1 MPSREE
7 LQKRLQATF
16 RAEAAEHVETLQ
28 RELAAVLSPTHA
40 VPDRHHLETLFR
52 VMHTLKGAARSVR
65 AEAIEQICQEGEILL
80 RGLVHGEAGITPADI
95 ATLKRAT
102 EQLHDLVFAEPLDR
116 APVASASAA
125 PARAPTL
132 PAAPPGAE
140 APTESAASVVP
151 TAPESEPDSR
161 YDTVRVDVG
170 RLDQLVL
177 AAEELLL
184 PSLATSERARS
195 ARKLAENIRQF
206 RAEIRALG
214 GKPIENPGRLL
225 RSLAV
230 GTLKEIEAGS
240 RQLATALADD
250 QRTLRA
256 LVTDLFAET
265 RRARM
270 VPASTML
277 AAFPAMVRDLCR
289 ETGKQAKW
297 RLNDSGVELDRKV
310 IELVKDPLIHLV
322 RNAVD
327 HGIELPDEREAGGK
341 PRRGRITVSITGIEG
356 SKVSIAV
363 ADDGRGMNLAGL
375 KDAAV
380 RSRSLTAAQAKGLG
394 DDEVIDLAFRA
405 GVSTKPVITAIS
417 GLGLGLAIVRE
428 QVERIDGTVRVQSVP
443 GKGTKISL
451 VLPATIASYRGLLV
465 SAAGARLLLPA
476 ESVERVIGVP
486 RSSITAALQTGMLA
500 QSGETLPF
508 ARLSAVLG
516 LASGPLSETR
526 RLFPCAVVTNGPRR
540 AAFMVDEIA
549 GETDVLVKDLPLPLR
564 RVRNISSAGLLGSGD
579 LVLIARASDLLVAV
593 HSHRLA
599 KDEVDQAGIDRAA
612 RVLIVDDSI
621 TTRTMEKNLFE
632 AAGYAVT
639 TAVDG
644 VDAWSILQG
653 QAVDL
658 VVSDIDMPRM
668 SGFDLTAQIRA
679 DSRLADTPVVLV
691 TALESR
697 EDKERGIRI
706 GANAYVLKSS
716 FDQTN
721 LLEIVGRLI

>member
-1 MPSREE
+1 
-7 LQKRLQATF
+7 
-16 RAEAAEHVETLQ
+16 VETLE
-28 RELAAVLSPTHA
+28 RELAAILSPTKA
-40 VPDRHHLETLFR
+40 APGRPHLETLFR

-65 AEAIEQICQEGEILL
+65 AEAIEQICQQGEGLL
-80 RGLVHGEAGITPADI
+80 RGLVHGEAGVTEADL
-95 ATLKRAT
+95 ATLRRST
-102 EQLHDLVFAEPLDR
+102 EQLHDLIFVETLNGIPATLASSILPP
-116 APVASASAA
+116 APTPST
-125 PARAPTL
+125 PARSKE
-132 PAAPPGAE
+132 PPAE
-140 APTESAASVVP
+140 AVIPLSD
-151 TAPESEPDSR
+151 APLETEPDQR
-161 YDTVRVDVG
+161 FETVRVDVG
-170 RLDQLVL
+170 RLDRLVL

-184 PSLATSERARS
+184 PSLATSERART
-195 ARKLAENIRQF
+195 AKKLAEDIRQF
-206 RAEIRALG
+206 RVEIRALG

-230 GTLKEIEAGS
+230 GTLKEIETGS
-240 RQLATALADD
+240 RQLATALSDD
-250 QRTLRA
+250 QRGLRA
-256 LVTDLFAET
+256 LVSDLFTET

-270 VPASTML
+270 APATAML
-277 AAFPAMVRDLCR
+277 APFPAMVRDLCR

-297 RLNDSGVELDRKV
+297 HLKDSGVELDRKV
-310 IELVKDPLIHLV
+310 TELVKDPLIHLV
-322 RNAVD
+322 RNAID
-327 HGIELPDEREAGGK
+327 HGIESPDDREAAGK
-341 PRRGRITVSITGIEG
+341 PRRGRVTLSIAGIEG
-356 SKVSIAV
+356 SKVSITV

-380 RSRSLTAAQAKGLG
+380 RSRNVTAAQAKGLG

-405 GVSTKPVITAIS
+405 GISTKPVITSIS

-428 QVERIDGTVRVQSVP
+428 QVERIDGTVSVKSVP
-443 GKGTKISL
+443 GKGTTILL

-465 SAAGARLLLPA
+465 SAGNTRLLLPS

-486 RSSITAALQTGMLA
+486 RSGITAALQTGMLPD
-500 QSGETLPF
+500 SGETLPF
-508 ARLSAVLG
+508 ARLSALLG
-516 LASGPLSETR
+516 MATGPLNEAR
-526 RLFPCAVVTNGPRR
+526 RLFPCALVTSGGRR
-540 AAFMVDEIA
+540 AAFLVEEIL
-549 GETDVLVKDLPLPLR
+549 GEADVLVKDLPLPLR

-593 HSHRLA
+593 HSHRSA
-599 KDEVDQAGIDRAA
+599 SHEPDAGIDHAA

-644 VDAWSILQG
+644 MDAWSILQTH
-653 QAVDL
+653 QVDL

-668 SGFDLTAQIRA
+668 NGFDLTAQIRG
-679 DSRLADTPVVLV
+679 DNRLAETPVVLV